1 MAILLVDETE
11 VYYINLGA
19 GVKLAIPMTTI
30 FSHRYIPLFV
40 RGRHVGAS

>member
-19 GVKLAIPMTTI
+19 GVKLAIPFEVMTAT
-30 FSHRYIPLFV
+30 
-40 RGRHVGAS
+40 

>member
-19 GVKLAIPMTTI
+19 DREMFNGEN
-30 FSHRYIPLFV
+30 LF
-40 RGRHVGAS
+40 

>member
-30 FSHRYIPLFV
+30 LSHRYIPLFV